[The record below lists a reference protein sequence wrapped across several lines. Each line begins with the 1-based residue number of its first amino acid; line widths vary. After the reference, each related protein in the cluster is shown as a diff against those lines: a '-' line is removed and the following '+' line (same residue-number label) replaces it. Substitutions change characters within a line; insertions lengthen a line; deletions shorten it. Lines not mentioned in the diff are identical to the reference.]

1 MSAFLKSPLLLA
13 AAVTV
18 CLIAIPETALAQS
31 QNQSPTKFS
40 RQFKIDR
47 KSGDLLSN
55 NADTPRE
62 ARNDRRK
69 RRAQAR
75 RNDRKNEIVRDERT
89 ASQEKLG
96 EEKRIGRRER
106 QSRDARSRQRARNA
120 AAPADN
126 SSGGMND

>member
-1 MSAFLKSPLLLA
+1 MPAFLKSPLLLA
-13 AAVTV
+13 AAATV
-18 CLIAIPETALAQS
+18 CLLAVPEAALAQS
-31 QNQSPTKFS
+31 QNQPPTKFS
-40 RQFKIDR
+40 RQFKFDR

-75 RNDRKNEIVRDERT
+75 KNNRNNETVQEDRT
-89 ASQEKLG
+89 ASQDKLG

-120 AAPADN
+120 AAPADT
-126 SSGGMND
+126 SSGGLND